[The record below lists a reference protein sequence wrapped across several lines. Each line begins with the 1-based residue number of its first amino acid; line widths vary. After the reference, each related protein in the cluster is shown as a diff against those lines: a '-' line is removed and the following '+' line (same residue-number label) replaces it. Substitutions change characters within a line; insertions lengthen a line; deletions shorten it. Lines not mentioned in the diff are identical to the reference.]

1 MGNIIKWVQGNP
13 LKLAIPLQKVTITQE
28 GKTTEDYIPLETETI
43 KVVLESNKSY
53 WRKYEYTPTSITEN
67 VVVVEDDSKLPVGKY
82 DVVVLVL
89 EDEKLKRRSKWLYQ
103 IEVFDSNEKVLDEY
117 DDFPD
122 YASGA
127 LLDSAIFFFAKGDK
141 GDKGDPLT
149 WNDLTEEQKAE
160 IKGEKGDKG
169 DKGDIGEPLTW
180 EDLTEEQKAEIKGE
194 KGDKG
199 DKGNKGDKGDKGDR
213 GDTGEGFSIFKTYS
227 SISSMVA
234 DKNNVPF
241 GKFTLIASNVNDDDN
256 AKLYVRVDAIDPYV
270 FLTDLSGAQGIKGD
284 KGDDGI
290 GIPIG
295 GVEGQVLKKKS
306 GSNYDVEWAT
316 ERDAPVQSDWNQT
329 NTSALDFIKNK
340 PNMAAI
346 QQWLAQTVCGGA
358 YNSTLKRLE
367 FKDKDNTLL
376 FSIDATAFIKDGMV
390 TNVAIVNGNL
400 VITFNT
406 DSGQEPI
413 SIPITNIFNPN
424 NYYTKDDI
432 DLTFATITSIA
443 DMATKT
449 WVNNQGFLTSAP
461 VTSVNGQTGAVT
473 LSIPDVSGKAEK
485 SEMAVSTNGD
495 TTTIT
500 LKSGLSTQ
508 VINQHQSLSSYATQT
523 WVGQQGYVTDIS
535 GKEDKVTIESAS
547 GATLSAQ
554 VGKYYTLSSVGTLA
568 ITLPTIAAGTTK
580 VQTVTFYI
588 SAGSSPAVTFTS
600 SHSIYYSDGFEI
612 AASSTYEVS
621 AAYNGIAWVVASVKI
636 VIPT

>member
-67 VVVVEDDSKLPVGKY
+67 VIVVEDDSKLPVGKY

-127 LLDSAIFFFAKGDK
+127 LLDSAIFIFAKGDK

-180 EDLTEEQKAEIKGE
+180 NDLTEEQKAEIKGE

-241 GKFTLIASNVNDDDN
+241 GKFTLIASNVNDEDN

-306 GSNYDVEWAT
+306 GTNYDVEWAT
-316 ERDAPVQSDWNQT
+316 ESGEQVQSDWNQT
-329 NTSALDFIKNK
+329 NQAAKDFIKNK

-406 DSGQEPI
+406 DSGHEPI

-424 NYYTKDDI
+424 NYYTSSQI
-432 DLTFATITSIA
+432 DATFATIASIA

-461 VTSVNGQTGAVT
+461 VTSVNGQTGAVS
-473 LSIPDVSGKAEK
+473 LSIPDVSGK
-485 SEMAVSTNGD
+485 V
-495 TTTIT
+495 
-500 LKSGLSTQ
+500 
-508 VINQHQSLSSYATQT
+508 
-523 WVGQQGYVTDIS
+523 
-535 GKEDKVTIESAS
+535 DKVN
-547 GATLSAQ
+547 GAT
-554 VGKYYTLSSVGTLA
+554 VGR
-568 ITLPTIAAGTTK
+568 IASFVSGGG
-580 VQTVTFYI
+580 I
-588 SAGSSPAVTFTS
+588 EDS
-600 SHSIYYSDGFEI
+600 GF
-612 AASSTYEVS
+612 
-621 AAYNGIAWVVASVKI
+621 KI
-636 VIPT
+636 VTISSSDYESLATKDANTIYLVS